1 MVVQAPAFQK
11 DDFYCYLREEENNH
25 TTLPIK
31 VAAILA
37 TQGGE
42 RRSEV
47 INTDCSDLI
56 WQKDGSLLVEVEK
69 GKSQTAEKHSFL
81 ITDELLLKLVKAY
94 YDLHPKDKDG
104 NFAGKG
110 RFFRRVSPSMTI
122 NAKSQHIGIN
132 TYAKYASIIATW
144 LQLPNP
150 ENYKSHGFRRCL
162 ATWLAEAGI
171 SMPLIKIAGNWRSSS
186 AAETYVSKSI
196 RTKRSIADA
205 LSSDSAV
212 VATSPTAS
220 TIPTPPNVN
229 NVATSDTPTGLPLSL
244 SGSSTFHIH
253 GGVINFGGQ
262 LTSTSTSSAA
272 MATSSAE

>member
-1 MVVQAPAFQK
+1 
-11 DDFYCYLREEENNH
+11 LTGEEDNH
-25 TTLPIK
+25 ITLPIK
-31 VAAILA
+31 VSAILA

-56 WQKDGSLLVEVEK
+56 WQRDGSLLVEVEK

-81 ITDELLLKLVKAY
+81 ITDPLLLKIVKAY
-94 YDLHPKDKDG
+94 YDLHPKDQNG

-122 NAKSQHIGIN
+122 NAKSQHIGVN

-162 ATWLAEAGI
+162 ATWLAEAGV
-171 SMPLIKIAGNWRSSS
+171 SMPLIKIAGNWRSST

-196 RTKRSIADA
+196 RTKRSIAEA
-205 LSSDSAV
+205 LSSDG
-212 VATSPTAS
+212 AS
-220 TIPTPPNVN
+220 STVPTPSTEDTTTTNINPASSVTPS
-229 NVATSDTPTGLPLSL
+229 VTPSSDGLPLTL
-244 SGSSTFHIH
+244 SGSTFHIH
-253 GGVINFGGQ
+253 GGVINFGGH
-262 LTSTSTSSAA
+262 LTSTASSTASLPLPPQ
-272 MATSSAE
+272 